1 MYNNYE
7 HNVHRVQHGNHPNQG
22 NENMYPQDVQSMPN
36 QMYPTGVQGAY
47 QPMHEDIKNQCR
59 EYMNYHV
66 QAKMQ
71 DGSDIEGIIT
81 DMDENNVTMLVP
93 EEIDEEEL
101 NDGTNRQYGG
111 YGRRRFRRFRR
122 FRFPLLNFLFLR
134 PYPYF
139 YPYPYFPYP
148 Y

>member
-1 MYNNYE
+1 
-7 HNVHRVQHGNHPNQG
+7 
-22 NENMYPQDVQSMPN
+22 
-36 QMYPTGVQGAY
+36 
-47 QPMHEDIKNQCR
+47 
-59 EYMNYHV
+59 MNYHV
-66 QAKMQ
+66 QAIMQ

-101 NDGTNRQYGG
+101 NDNTSRQYG

-122 FRFPLLNFLFLR
+122 LLFPLFNFLFFR

-139 YPYPYFPYP
+139 YPYPYPYYP
-148 Y
+148 YLY